1 MLVQLIVEA
10 EMAVTGMAAE
20 MEITG
25 IGTAVV
31 VEIPILHRDLQRDI
45 RLVFRTE
52 ETVTAPEE
60 VRAADAAERQA
71 ADAVTERLQ
80 KCNDKFKNG
89 SSFLQ
94 TEVINFLYSKI
105 IRKRYRQ

>member
-1 MLVQLIVEA
+1 MHVQLTVEA

-20 MEITG
+20 VEITG

-31 VEIPILHRDLQRDI
+31 VEIPILHRDLQKDI

-60 VRAADAAERQA
+60 VLAAAVVERQA

-80 KCNDKFKNG
+80 KCNDKFKNC
-89 SSFLQ
+89 S
-94 TEVINFLYSKI
+94 
-105 IRKRYRQ
+105 